1 MQRIF
6 APQRGATRAFIAGF
20 AVSSLLLLAVT
31 LGLHLAA

>member
-1 MQRIF
+1 MQRITT
-6 APQRGATRAFIAGF
+6 PQFGSTRAFIAGF